1 MFHSA
6 GGYFSDS
13 LAFVSKNGCSRCPN
27 GTYVPLDKRPG
38 THALNCTACPQGND
52 TPRVL
57 LKGVVNC
64 TAI

>member
-1 MFHSA
+1 MFHFA

-13 LAFVSKNGCSRCPN
+13 LAFVSKLGCTKCPN
-27 GTYVPLDKRPG
+27 GTYVSLYNRPG

-52 TPRVL
+52 TPRAL
-57 LKGVVNC
+57 LKGVANY